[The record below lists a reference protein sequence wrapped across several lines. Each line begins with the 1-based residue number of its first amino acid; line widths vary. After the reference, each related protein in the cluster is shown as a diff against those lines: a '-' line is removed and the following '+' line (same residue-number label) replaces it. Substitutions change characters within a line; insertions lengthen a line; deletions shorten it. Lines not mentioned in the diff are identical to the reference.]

1 MRRWLT
7 TCLLG
12 SAGSMVAVIA
22 QAEDWRL
29 WRGPSGKAIVAQAEG
44 LVTKWSDTEG
54 VVWSQPL
61 PGRGHSSPCI
71 AGDRIV
77 METCDEATQ
86 SQSVVGLDRATGK
99 LLWQTPINQGG
110 LPKLHPK
117 NTHASST
124 IASDGSAFYAPFHHH
139 DKIDLVKLDPDGK
152 VLWRVDAG
160 PFSPKL
166 YEYGYAASPTIYGS
180 TLIVTANC
188 DRASWMKAFDLQT
201 GKEVWS
207 QEMPRMLVW
216 SSPIVGQVAG
226 KDQLLLSGFEA
237 MSAYDPTNGKQLWTT
252 PCLTLATCG
261 TAVWE
266 GDVVFA
272 SGGFPKAETVA
283 VKADGSGQILWKNNV
298 KCYEQSMLV
307 DRGLVYA
314 FSDQGVAYCWEAA
327 TGKELWKERLKGPV
341 SASPLLIGD
350 KILATNELG
359 TTWVFQATGEG
370 YKEVAKNQ
378 LGDESFA
385 SQVFVDGKLYCRVAS
400 TKDGVRSE
408 RLACIG
414 SQP

>member
-1 MRRWLT
+1 M
-7 TCLLG
+7 LG
-12 SAGSMVAVIA
+12 SAGSMVAAVA

-29 WRGPSGKAIVAQAEG
+29 WRGPSGKAVVANADG
-44 LVTKWSDTEG
+44 LVTNWSETEQ
-54 VVWSQPL
+54 VIWSQPL
-61 PGRGHSSPCI
+61 PGRGHSSPCV

-77 METCDEATQ
+77 LETCDEATQ
-86 SQSVVGLDRATGK
+86 TQSVLGLDRATGK
-99 LLWQTPINQGG
+99 MLWQTPINQGG

-124 IASDGSAFYAPFHHH
+124 IASDGTAFYAPFHHH
-139 DKIDLVKLDPDGK
+139 DKIDLIKLDPDGK
-152 VLWRVDAG
+152 ILWRVDAG

-237 MSAYDPTNGKQLWTT
+237 MSAYDPTNGNQLWTT

-370 YKEVAKNQ
+370 Y
-378 LGDESFA
+378 
-385 SQVFVDGKLYCRVAS
+385 
-400 TKDGVRSE
+400 
-408 RLACIG
+408 
-414 SQP
+414 

>member
-1 MRRWLT
+1 MRRLLA
-7 TCLLG
+7 TCVLG
-12 SAGSMVAVIA
+12 AGSMVAPIA

-29 WRGPSGKAIVAQAEG
+29 WRGPSGKAVVAQAEG

-77 METCDEATQ
+77 LETCDEATQ
-86 SQSVVGLDRATGK
+86 TQSVVGLDRATGK
-99 LLWQTPINQGG
+99 QLWQTPISKGG

-124 IASDGSAFYAPFHHH
+124 IASDGSAFYAPFHHP
-139 DKIDLVKLDPDGK
+139 DKIGLVKLDSGGNI
-152 VLWRVDAG
+152 LWRVDAG

-188 DRASWMKAFDLQT
+188 DRASWMKAFDLET

-400 TKDGVRSE
+400 TKDGVRTE
-408 RLACIG
+408 RLVCVG

>member
-1 MRRWLT
+1 MRRWVAT
-7 TCLLG
+7 WMLG
-12 SAGSMVAVIA
+12 SAGSMVAAIA
-22 QAEDWRL
+22 HAEDWRL
-29 WRGPSGKAIVAQAEG
+29 WRGPSGKAVITQAEG
-44 LVTKWSDTEG
+44 LVTNWTDTEK
-54 VVWSQPL
+54 VIWSQPL

-77 METCDEATQ
+77 LETCDEATQ
-86 SQSVVGLDRATGK
+86 TQSVVGLDRATGK
-99 LLWQTPINQGG
+99 QLWQTPINQGG

-124 IASDGSAFYAPFHHH
+124 IASDGTAFYAPFHHH

-152 VLWRVDAG
+152 ILWRVDAG

-408 RLACIG
+408 RLVCIG
-414 SQP
+414 NQP